1 MGSCVYY
8 EQLSIYRKC
17 MLAKEHIY
25 SWKNKLYE
33 CLNSLLFKT
42 FFFLFNQYFRTLTKK
57 KLLIKYIILSS
68 LNFENKLNIE
78 NWIYDMIYWFNS
90 SYPDEYESIR
100 KIYFHFY
107 FLICIYTSINDF
119 LWYHWK
125 VKLFTITIT
134 SNFFIILLHFI

>member
-1 MGSCVYY
+1 MNNLVFTGNVCS
-8 EQLSIYRKC
+8 Q
-17 MLAKEHIY
+17 
-25 SWKNKLYE
+25 KNI
-33 CLNSLLFKT
+33 FTHGKT
-42 FFFLFNQYFRTLTKK
+42 NFMNVLIVFYLKHFFFYSINILERWQK

-125 VKLFTITIT
+125 VKLFTIT

>member
-42 FFFLFNQYFRTLTKK
+42 FFFYSINILERWQK

-90 SYPDEYESIR
+90 SFPDEYESIR

-107 FLICIYTSINDF
+107 FLICIYTSINDS

-125 VKLFTITIT
+125 VKLFTIT